1 MYRVTVSGYERNPCR
16 NVKTMDEMKQ
26 IICKKCKCNKF
37 TIIKTRTTTKG
48 AIYGSKGYRTF
59 LCLNCDSIE
68 TEWEIIE
75 KVNTIRISE
84 YTEKIEDLEKKVK
97 RLQKNNSRMSAF
109 IDDYY
114 NKLSQ

>member
-1 MYRVTVSGYERNPCR
+1 
-16 NVKTMDEMKQ
+16 MDETKQ
-26 IICKKCKCNKF
+26 LVCKKCKSNQF
-37 TIIKTRTTTKG
+37 TIIKSRRTSKN
-48 AIYGSKGYRTF
+48 AIIGSKGWRTNI
-59 LCLNCDSIE
+59 CLNCNSIE

-84 YTEKIEDLEKKVK
+84 YTEKIEDLEKQVK
-97 RLQKNNSRMSAF
+97 RLQKHNSRMSSF